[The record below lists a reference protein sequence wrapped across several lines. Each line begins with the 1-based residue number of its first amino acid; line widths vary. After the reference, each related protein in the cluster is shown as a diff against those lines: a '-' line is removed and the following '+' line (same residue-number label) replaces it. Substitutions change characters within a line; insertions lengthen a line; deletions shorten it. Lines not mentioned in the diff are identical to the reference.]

1 MHFPPKKCCL
11 ILEIIKLKLEVTAMN
26 EIKLMLTLNETI

>member
-11 ILEIIKLKLEVTAMN
+11 ILEIIKLKLEVAAMRMKSN
-26 EIKLMLTLNETI
+26 